1 MGAIDGKAKGHLR
14 KKKRAS
20 GQRVHFPLTG
30 CPAACFRV
38 AKVNDAVLLL
48 ESWIISV
55 AFVYETFPLT
65 VFRRFIP
72 LQRPVNIKLCQL
84 NGCRGRQWDEKIVR
98 H

>member
-1 MGAIDGKAKGHLR
+1 MERRKALYA
-14 KKKRAS
+14 KKP
-20 GQRVHFPLTG
+20 GIWPRVHFPLTG
-30 CPAACFRV
+30 CPVTCFHV

-55 AFVYETFPLT
+55 TFVYETFPLA

-84 NGCRGRQWDEKIVR
+84 NGCRGCQRDEKIVR